1 MKKLLS
7 FLLSAAMI
15 ISVSASLLTASADSA
30 SAHGWNINQIFGSG
44 SDFNVTINE
53 DSSYNLYTY
62 QTACF
67 LTEQAYDVT
76 KTDLSFKFTSPQA
89 GFYVLTVANSDV
101 DIANVGSTLDYEETP
116 TRVDFLIYNGNNAFC
131 RQSTDDANGTVSQD
145 IYDYI
150 NFNDNN
156 SHTFGIVQQ
165 GDHWYPVVDGK
176 VKKLQTSESSPNDYS
191 AKLDEFMNANG
202 SNLRYG
208 IGVYNPEDENN
219 LMKELDVNI
228 ENVKFVT
235 RIWESK
241 QDFSNDYITTQTDGT
256 TELTLGGGHNSDFM
270 TYDTYDLTQKDM
282 EFVVPANVADGLFV
296 IGLGNDFS
304 TPTDLNY
311 VILLG
316 DGGRKSGLMAG
327 YAGINGW
334 KGDYYLDVFDIGASN
349 NQTHTFGLRLKD
361 GKYYPAVDGKIL
373 ELNTTDANITALYNE
388 MVEFVNANKNAL
400 KFCIGNFGCPY
411 TVKNVKIVDVNK
423 TESLWA
429 DVDPNNL
436 TLHEDKSGVYSSK
449 GTSRVYTTQKIN
461 LAENDVTF
469 KFDETVDY
477 MYLAFSSTLEAINS
491 GFCNYDNPQFNNC
504 IEFTAQ
510 KNGDKLGTHLA
521 FVRALN
527 NDNGN
532 DWLAANY
539 ASETNSIDFS
549 VPHSYGLREYN
560 GHWYLALDGV
570 IINTGVTSEHLDALM
585 ADGKTEF
592 YVTVGSWGS
601 YYTAEGLE
609 ITKQCEIGD
618 ANNDS
623 AVNIVD
629 LVRVKKL
636 AADVDSPRFV
646 PLADMNGDS
655 SVNSSDLVVL
665 KSKLLNR

>member
-62 QTACF
+62 QSACF

-76 KTDLSFKFTSPQA
+76 KTDLSFIFTSPQA
-89 GFYVLTVANSDV
+89 GFYLLTVAKSDV

-156 SHTFGIVQQ
+156 SHTFGIVKQ
-165 GDHWYPVVDGK
+165 GDNWYPVVDGN
-176 VKKLQTSESSPNDYS
+176 VKNNLVSEKLN
-191 AKLDEFMNANG
+191 AFMNANG
-202 SNLRYG
+202 SNLHYG

-219 LMKELDVNI
+219 LFKELDVNI
-228 ENVKFVT
+228 ENVKFVP
-235 RIWESK
+235 RIWERK
-241 QDFSNDYITTQTDGT
+241 TDYQIDIITTQTDGT
-256 TELTLGGGHNSDFM
+256 SELKLGENHPSVFA
-270 TYDTYDLTQKDM
+270 TFESYDLTQKDM
-282 EFVVPANVADGLFV
+282 EFVVPADVANNLFV
-296 IGLGNDFS
+296 IGLGTDFS
-304 TPTDLNY
+304 NKGDSNF
-311 VILLG
+311 VIVLR
-316 DGGRKSGLMAG
+316 DGGNKSGLMAG
-327 YAGINGW
+327 YATNGW
-334 KGDYYLDVFDIGASN
+334 REDGNSWHDNVFDIGASN
-349 NQTHTFGLRLKD
+349 NQTHTFGLREKD
-361 GKYYPAVDGKIL
+361 GKYYPAVDGKVL
-373 ELNTTDANITALYNE
+373 ELNTTDANATALYNE
-388 MVEFVNANKNAL
+388 MVQYVNDNKTAL
-400 KFCIGNFGCPY
+400 KFCIGDFGGPY
-411 TVKNVKIVDVNK
+411 TVKNVKIVDINT
-423 TESLWA
+423 TEPLWA

-469 KFDETVDY
+469 KFDETVGY
-477 MYLAFSSTLEAINS
+477 MYLAFSSDLGAINS

-549 VPHSYGLREYN
+549 VPHSYGLRKYQD
-560 GHWYLALDGV
+560 HWYLALDGV

-585 ADGKTEF
+585 ADGKTDF
-592 YVTVGSWGS
+592 YVTVGSWGA

-609 ITKQCEIGD
+609 ITKQSEIGD
-618 ANNDS
+618 ANNDG

-665 KSKLLNR
+665 KSNLLNR

>member
-44 SDFNVTINE
+44 SDFNVTVNE
-53 DSSYNLYTY
+53 DSSYNLSTNES
-62 QTACF
+62 ACF

-89 GFYVLTVANSDV
+89 GWYVLTVAKSDV
-101 DIANVGSTLDYEETP
+101 DINTIGSTLAYEETP

-145 IYDYI
+145 VYDHI
-150 NFNDNN
+150 DFNDNN
-156 SHTFGIVQQ
+156 SHTFGIVKQ
-165 GDHWYPVVDGK
+165 GDNWYPVVDGN
-176 VKKLQTSESSPNDYS
+176 VKNNLVS
-191 AKLDEFMNANG
+191 AKLNAFMNANG
-202 SNLRYG
+202 SNLHYG
-208 IGVYNPEDENN
+208 IGVYNPFDENN
-219 LMKELDVNI
+219 LMKELYVNI
-228 ENVKFVT
+228 ENVNFVP
-235 RIWESK
+235 RIWERK
-241 QDFSNDYITTQTDGT
+241 TGYSNDIITTQTDGT
-256 TELTLGGGHNSDFM
+256 SELELGESHNSVFA
-270 TYDTYDLTQKDM
+270 TFESYDLTQKDM
-282 EFVVPANVADGLFV
+282 EFVVPADVAKNFFV
-296 IGLGNDFS
+296 IGLGTDFS
-304 TPTDLNY
+304 NAGDSNY
-311 VILLG
+311 AIVLC
-316 DGGRKSGLMAG
+316 DGGNKIDDNNKSRLVAG
-327 YAGINGW
+327 YNPQGW
-334 KGDYYLDVFDIGASN
+334 GKGDPFAKVFDIGASN
-349 NQTHTFGLRLKD
+349 NQTHTFGLREKD
-361 GKYYPAVDGKIL
+361 GKYYPAVDGKVL
-373 ELNTTDANITALYNE
+373 ELNTTDANAAALYNE
-388 MVEFVNANKNAL
+388 MVQYVNDNKTAL
-400 KFCIGNFGCPY
+400 KFCIGDFGGPY
-411 TVKNVKIVDVNK
+411 TVKNVKIVDINT
-423 TESLWA
+423 TEPLWA

-469 KFDETVDY
+469 KFDETVDF
-477 MYLAFSSTLEAINS
+477 MYLAFSSDLGAINS

-549 VPHSYGLREYN
+549 VPHSYGLRKYQD
-560 GHWYLALDGV
+560 HWYLALDGV

-585 ADGKTEF
+585 ADGKTDF
-592 YVTVGSWGS
+592 YVTVGSWGA

-609 ITKQCEIGD
+609 VTKQCEIGD
-618 ANNDS
+618 ANNDG

-665 KSKLLNR
+665 KSNLLNR

>member
-44 SDFNVTINE
+44 SDFNVTVNE

-62 QTACF
+62 QSACF

-89 GFYVLTVANSDV
+89 GFYLLTVANSTV
-101 DIANVGSTLDYEETP
+101 DIANVGTTLAYEETP
-116 TRVDFLIYNGNNAFC
+116 TRVDFLFYNGNNAFC
-131 RQSTDDANGTVSQD
+131 RQSTDSAEGAVSQD
-145 IYDYI
+145 VYDYI

-156 SHTFGIVQQ
+156 SHTFGIVKQ
-165 GDHWYPVVDGK
+165 GDHWYPVVDGN
-176 VKKLQTSESSPNDYS
+176 VKNNLVS

-228 ENVKFVT
+228 ENVNFVP
-235 RIWESK
+235 RIWERK
-241 QDFSNDYITTQTDGT
+241 AGYSNDIITTQTDGT
-256 TELTLGGGHNSDFM
+256 SELKLGDSHISVFATFDS
-270 TYDTYDLTQKDM
+270 YDLTQKDM
-282 EFVVPANVADGLFV
+282 EFVVPADVANDLFV
-296 IGLGNDFS
+296 IGLGIDFS
-304 TPTDLNY
+304 NKGDSNF
-311 VILLG
+311 VIVLR
-316 DGGRKSGLMAG
+316 DGGNKSGLMAG
-327 YAGINGW
+327 YAADGW
-334 KGDYYLDVFDIGASN
+334 REDGNSWQDNVFDIGASN

-400 KFCIGNFGCPY
+400 KFCIGDFAGPI
-411 TVKNVKIVDVNK
+411 TVKNVKIVDVNT
-423 TESLWA
+423 TEPLWA

-436 TLHEDKSGVYSSK
+436 TLHEDKCGVYSSK

-477 MYLAFSSTLEAINS
+477 MYLAFSSDLGAITS
-491 GFCNYDNPQFNNC
+491 GCWNPGDDHYNKC

-510 KNGDKLGTHLA
+510 KKGDKLGTHLA
-521 FVRALN
+521 FTLSSNAG
-527 NDNGN
+527 D
-532 DWLAANY
+532 DWLATTY

-549 VPHSYGLREYN
+549 VPHSYGLRKYN

-570 IINTGVTSEHLDALM
+570 IINTGITSERFDALM
-585 ADGKTEF
+585 ASGDTEF
-592 YVTVGSWGS
+592 YVTVGAWGQ

-665 KSKLLNR
+665 KSNLLNR

>member
-15 ISVSASLLTASADSA
+15 ISVSASLLTASAESVSA
-30 SAHGWNINQIFGSG
+30 LGWNCAQIFGSG
-44 SDFNVTINE
+44 SDFNVTVNE
-53 DSSYNLYTY
+53 DSSYNLYTNES
-62 QTACF
+62 ACF

-89 GFYVLTVANSDV
+89 GWYVLTVANSDV
-101 DIANVGSTLDYEETP
+101 DITTIGSTLAYEETP
-116 TRVDFLIYNGNNAFC
+116 TRVDFLIYNANNAFC
-131 RQSTDDANGTVSQD
+131 RQSTDSAEGAVSQD
-145 IYDYI
+145 VYGYI

-156 SHTFGIVQQ
+156 SHTFGIVKQ
-165 GDHWYPVVDGK
+165 GDNWYPVVDGN
-176 VKKLQTSESSPNDYS
+176 VKNNLVSEKLN
-191 AKLDEFMNANG
+191 AFMNANG

-208 IGVYNPEDENN
+208 IGVYNPFDENN
-219 LMKELDVNI
+219 LMKELYVNI
-228 ENVKFVT
+228 ENVKFVP
-235 RIWESK
+235 RIWERK
-241 QDFSNDYITTQTDGT
+241 TGYSNDIITTQADGT
-256 TELTLGGGHNSDFM
+256 SELKLGDSHNSVFV
-270 TYDTYDLTQKDM
+270 TFESYDLTQKDM
-282 EFVVPANVADGLFV
+282 EFVVPADVANNLFV
-296 IGLGNDFS
+296 IGLGTDFS
-304 TPTDLNY
+304 NAGDSNY
-311 VILLG
+311 VFILR
-316 DGGRKSGLMAG
+316 DGGSKSSLMAG
-327 YAGINGW
+327 YATNGW
-334 KGDYYLDVFDIGASN
+334 RDGAFYDNVFDIGASN
-349 NQTHTFGLRLKD
+349 NQTHSFGLREKD

-373 ELNTTDANITALYNE
+373 ELNTTDANAAALYNE
-388 MVEFVNANKNAL
+388 MVEFVNTNKNAL
-400 KFCIGNFGCPY
+400 KFGIGDFGGPY
-411 TVKNVKIVDVNK
+411 TVKNVKIVDINT
-423 TESLWA
+423 TEPLWA

-469 KFDETVDY
+469 KFDETVGY
-477 MYLAFSSTLEAINS
+477 MYLAFSSDLGAINS

-549 VPHSYGLREYN
+549 VPHSYGLRKYQD
-560 GHWYLALDGV
+560 HWYLALDGV

-585 ADGKTEF
+585 ADGKTDF
-592 YVTVGSWGS
+592 YVTVGAWGQ

-618 ANNDS
+618 ANNDG

-665 KSKLLNR
+665 KSNLLNR